1 MTKFEAETVYK
12 MIIYETVR
20 RLCLQSANSRS
31 PFITYFADNWSF
43 LHNSKAKDS
52 VYHYMSNKQM
62 QAYHEMVINK
72 LMDISGFDIDNIR
85 KKSERI
91 AKIIAKSISKTIEDA
106 IDTQEYVITININ
119 ALSKDALQ
127 KFKDI
132 ADYKEFFNNTAIL
145 FLIANYNAVRIAL
158 VKFRQYLKQLKISEV
173 KYLKMISKTKKCEG
187 DTNGSTIL

>member
-20 RLCLQSANSRS
+20 RLCLQPANSRS